1 MTDMRPFY
9 AETVHEQ
16 ALAGI
21 PQEPR
26 RSDFITPEGAL
37 IALHHLEEIVLAC
50 QAGEREAPTVEELAA
65 LVRRAKS
72 A

>member
-26 RSDFITPEGAL
+26 RNDFITPEGAL
-37 IALHHLEEIVLAC
+37 IAMHRLDEIVRGC
-50 QAGEREAPTVEELAA
+50 QAGGREAPTVEELAA
-65 LVRRAKS
+65 LVDS
-72 A
+72 ARG